1 MILSNLFKDDRYL
14 YPLQTQSTVFYNELF
29 LKPKS
34 LLHALISFIYV
45 LNFRKEISKQE
56 INKEVVKGVQEH

>member
-1 MILSNLFKDDRYL
+1 MTDTFTLYKHNLLF
-14 YPLQTQSTVFYNELF
+14 FYNELF